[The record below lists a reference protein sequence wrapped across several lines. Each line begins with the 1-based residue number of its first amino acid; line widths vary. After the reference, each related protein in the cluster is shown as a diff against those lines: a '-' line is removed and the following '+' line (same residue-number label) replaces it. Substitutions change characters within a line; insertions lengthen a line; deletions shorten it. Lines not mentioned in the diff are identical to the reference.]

1 MMGIAV
7 PKRQFKKAVD
17 RNRIKRLVREGYRRQ
32 KHSLMAHLTAQNNSI
47 AFLVKFT
54 GRRFPTQEETDRALF
69 SIFKR
74 LQEKA

>member
-32 KHSLMAHLTAQNNSI
+32 KHELMAYLVSQNNSI
-47 AFLVKFT
+47 SFLVKFT
-54 GRRFPTQEETDRALF
+54 GRRFPTQEETDRALAG
-69 SIFKR
+69 IFKR
-74 LQEKA
+74 LREKA